1 MALKGS
7 SEKWDFVKINKMQKG
22 GEGKMRLGSV
32 QNRKEL
38 EQRFLRRKAGKREE
52 FEFSERMF
60 CIRSRLSLGSYCE
73 RTFWEVMF
81 H

>member
-1 MALKGS
+1 
-7 SEKWDFVKINKMQKG
+7 MQKG

-38 EQRFLRRKAGKREE
+38 EQKIGRRKARKREA
-52 FEFSERMF
+52 FEFSKRMF
-60 CIRSRLSLGSYCE
+60 CIGSRLSLGSYCE
-73 RTFWEVMF
+73 RTFWEVTF